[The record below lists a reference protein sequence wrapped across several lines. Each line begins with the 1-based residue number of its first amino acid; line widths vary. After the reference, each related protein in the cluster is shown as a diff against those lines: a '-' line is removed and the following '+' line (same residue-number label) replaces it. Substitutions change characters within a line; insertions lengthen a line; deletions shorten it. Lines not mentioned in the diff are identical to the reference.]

1 MYQYLERLNFL
12 ILTVFL
18 VIFIVPIFYVFINI
32 FAETS
37 DTWIHIK
44 NYLLFDYV
52 KNSLIIVI
60 SVAAIT
66 IFIGVTLAW
75 IISMYSFPGVNVF
88 KWLVI
93 LPMAIPAYVNG
104 YIYAGLNET
113 SGLLFNFFDFF
124 YNSGPY
130 IYDL

>member
-1 MYQYLERLNFL
+1 
-12 ILTVFL
+12 
-18 VIFIVPIFYVFINI
+18 VPIFYVFINI

-113 SGLLFNFFDFF
+113 SGLLFNFFD
-124 YNSGPY
+124 
-130 IYDL
+130 